1 MQELLAVDD
10 DIDAAWFFLSSYIVF
25 FFIRYFGH
33 TFDLMEDILCFI
45 RWNGSKYLADDPGS
59 PERKFWKDLQRQKET
74 REHSMRLHPL
84 WCFLSKYLRSHTW
97 LLGGRKWGV
106 HMFISFP
113 LPQSDDYLCIS
124 AVLLRHF
131 SVKFVFPHWTLSRIS
146 SAKSQKPSGAIKR

>member
-59 PERKFWKDLQRQKET
+59 PERKF
-74 REHSMRLHPL
+74 
-84 WCFLSKYLRSHTW
+84 
-97 LLGGRKWGV
+97 
-106 HMFISFP
+106 
-113 LPQSDDYLCIS
+113 
-124 AVLLRHF
+124 
-131 SVKFVFPHWTLSRIS
+131 
-146 SAKSQKPSGAIKR
+146 